1 MKRRVPANRGWHREN
16 PWYTA
21 CVEPAATQTRPATPP
36 APHASRAARSLHL
49 ASRSPRRR
57 QLLDEAALD
66 HHAEHPGFDDSDLSP
81 GAVNATQWV
90 AALAYLKAAAG
101 AVQASPAATVL
112 GADTAIVKDGSLIGT
127 PRDHAEAFR
136 ILRTLSDGTH
146 DVVTGVALLD
156 RTTGRRTIFVDRA
169 SVTVGHLS
177 DCMITAYL
185 ATGAWQ
191 GKAGGYNLRER
202 LVDGWPLQFSG
213 DPTTVMGLPMK
224 ALSPRLEHFNA
235 SCESASVMSA
245 AAAKVPA

>member
-1 MKRRVPANRGWHREN
+1 
-16 PWYTA
+16 
-21 CVEPAATQTRPATPP
+21 VEQAVTKTRPAGAAPP
-36 APHASRAARSLHL
+36 ATQAARTLHL

-66 HHAEHPGFDDSDLSP
+66 HAAEHPGFDDSDLSP
-81 GAVNATQWV
+81 GKVTASQWV
-90 AALAYLKAAAG
+90 GALAYLKAAAG
-101 AVQASPAATVL
+101 AAHAAAGSTVL
-112 GADTAIVKDGSLIGT
+112 GADTAIIKDGSLIGT

-156 RTTGRRTIFVDRA
+156 PATGRRAIFVDRA

-177 DCMITAYL
+177 DCMISAYL

-224 ALSPRLEHFNA
+224 ALSPQLEQFNA
-235 SCESASVMSA
+235 ACESFSA
-245 AAAKVPA
+245 PEKVPA

>member
-1 MKRRVPANRGWHREN
+1 MKERVPADRGWHEAN

-21 CVEPAATQTRPATPP
+21 LVEHALSQTTPQST
-36 APHASRAARSLHL
+36 AREAARTLHL

-57 QLLDEAALD
+57 QLLDEAAHD

-81 GAVNATQWV
+81 GEVTASQWV

-101 AVQASPAATVL
+101 AAHAQPNATVL
-112 GADTAIVKDGSLIGT
+112 GADTAIIKDGSLIGT

-146 DVVTGVALLD
+146 EVVTGVALLD
-156 RTTGRRTIFVDRA
+156 PATGRRTLFVDRA

-177 DCMITAYL
+177 DCVISAYL

-202 LVDGWPLQFSG
+202 LSDGWPLEFSG

-224 ALSPRLEHFNA
+224 ALSSRLEQFTA
-235 SCESASVMSA
+235 ACEPTATRE
-245 AAAKVPA
+245 KVPA